1 MTQIKAISDAF
12 ERRERTTPHLLL
24 VEDDET
30 DILFV
35 KRCLDRYGGTAEL
48 VVARDGAEAL
58 ETLRDGATVK
68 RPYVIV
74 TDLNMPGMSGHELL
88 EEIRSDEALKDS
100 VVFVLSSSCLAGDIE
115 RAYRHNV
122 AGYLTK
128 RVPTRQLKQSVE
140 MIFDYCDSVHL
151 PA

>member
-1 MTQIKAISDAF
+1 MDQIRSISGAF
-12 ERRERTTPHLLL
+12 DRRDRRTPHLLL

-35 KRCLDRYGGTAEL
+35 KRCHAGHSSSAKL
-48 VVARDGAEAL
+48 VVARDGSEAL
-58 ETLRDGATVK
+58 EILRDGTAVK
-68 RPYVIV
+68 RPFVIL

-88 EEIRSDEALKDS
+88 EELRSDEALKDS

-128 RVPTRQLKQSVE
+128 RVPTRQLKRSVE